1 VRTAYHDQLAAL
13 TAQLAQMCAHSGVA
27 IERATQPLLQAD
39 LLLAGQV
46 ITDHDQ
52 VTAPSV
58 RVEEAAFV
66 LLALQAP
73 VAGELRAIV
82 SSVQIAPT

>member
-1 VRTAYHDQLAAL
+1 MSHELNPFVPQCCSSLTRLRSEHLVAVAFSPARRNLGFVR
-13 TAQLAQMCAHSGVA
+13 
-27 IERATQPLLQAD
+27 
-39 LLLAGQV
+39 
-46 ITDHDQ
+46 TDHDQ
-52 VTAPSV
+52 VTALSV

-73 VAGELRAIV
+73 VAAELRAIV